1 MKKALKCALEKEQ
14 IEYKNTLDF
23 IDGYEIHLYG
33 DERDDFSLAKQ
44 MNKDIY
50 SVHYALDRCDIMDI
64 AKEFRSDYAQSVFRL
79 CKELNVGL
87 VVHAESKYYE
97 IMASKDVDAF
107 CDFIKDNDI
116 TLHVEN
122 CYRDIGAI
130 ESIQIRR
137 YIRARVGLDKVYS
150 LLDTCHLM
158 MSEMSF
164 KYDELSFSEAI
175 DRFKSDNY
183 IIHLNDCIG
192 SGEKE
197 TGGIHGTN
205 FHYNMYL
212 LNNILWRLYCLEKD
226 GYFAKLVL
234 ECDEDDF
241 IHNPNAV
248 ELAHNI
254 DKFWNSYTDE

>member
-1 MKKALKCALEKEQ
+1 MKKGLKCALEKEQ
-14 IEYKNTLDF
+14 IEFKNSLDF
-23 IDGYEIHLYG
+23 IDGYEIHLHG
-33 DERDDFSLAKQ
+33 DERDDFDLVSQLK
-44 MNKDIY
+44 KEVY
-50 SVHYALDRCDIMDI
+50 SIHYPLKRCDIMDI
-64 AKEFRSDYAQSVFRL
+64 AKDYKSEYAQKVFKM
-79 CKELNVGL
+79 CKELDVGL

-107 CDFIKDNDI
+107 CDFIKDNGI
-116 TLHVEN
+116 TLHIEN

-130 ESIQIRR
+130 EAIQIRR
-137 YIRARVGLDKVYS
+137 YIRARVGLEKVFS

-164 KYDELSFSEAI
+164 KYEELSFSEAI
-175 DRFKSDNY
+175 DKYKSHNF

-226 GYFAKLVL
+226 NYFAKLIL

-241 IHNPNAV
+241 VRCPNAI

-254 DKFWNSYTDE
+254 DRFWESYTDE